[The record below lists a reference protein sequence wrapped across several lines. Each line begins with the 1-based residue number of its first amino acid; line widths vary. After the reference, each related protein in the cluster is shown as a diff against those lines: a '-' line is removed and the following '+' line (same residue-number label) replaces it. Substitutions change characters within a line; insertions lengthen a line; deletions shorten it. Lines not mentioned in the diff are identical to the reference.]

1 MPILADDHD
10 RAVRILERM
19 APTVDKDAKKAAK
32 QAKKAEKKA
41 RRGQIFQAFKMQRKE
56 DKWLIP
62 WMLLVFLLVGGAVF
76 ALGWWWG
83 ISWLLLPLGII
94 AGALGAMITFGR
106 RVQKTVYAKAD
117 GQPGAAGWALDN
129 MRGNWR
135 VTQTVAATTQFDA
148 VHRVLGG
155 PGVILVA
162 EGAPH
167 RVKSLLAQEKKRISR
182 LVGDTPI
189 YDVVVG
195 NDEGQVPL
203 AKLQRH
209 MMKLPRNLRAKEVEA
224 LEAKLAAL
232 GNRAAAMPKGPMP
245 QGAKMRNVQRTIRRR

>member
-1 MPILADDHD
+1 
-10 RAVRILERM
+10 M
-19 APTVDKDAKKAAK
+19 APTDDKDAKKA
-32 QAKKAEKKA
+32 AKKAEKKA

-62 WMLLVFLLVGGAVF
+62 WMLLVFLLVAGAVF

-83 ISWLLLPLGII
+83 IPWVMLPLGILT
-94 AGALGAMITFGR
+94 GALGAMITFGR
-106 RVQKTVYAKAD
+106 RVQKTVYAKAE

-129 MRGNWR
+129 LRGNWR
-135 VTQTVAATTQFDA
+135 VTQSVAATTQLDA

-167 RVKSLLAQEKKRISR
+167 RIKQLLAQEKKRVSR

-189 YDVVVG
+189 YDIVVG
-195 NDEGQVPL
+195 REEGQVPL
-203 AKLQRH
+203 PKLQRYLL
-209 MMKLPRNLRAKEVEA
+209 KLPRNLRPREVDA
-224 LEAKLAAL
+224 LEAKLSAL
-232 GNRAAAMPKGPMP
+232 KNRAAPMPKGPIP
-245 QGAKMRNVQRTIRRR
+245 QGVKMRNVQRTIRRR